1 MNKIKIKTGAFLVTS
16 LMIGSKVLL
25 IYFMDLV
32 HFCLTLMGVEIVL
45 MEMAP
50 YTPRPQEVA
59 IELLVLQHLITIQ
72 WLAVTQPMGF
82 KRFIK
87 TPHVTNET
95 KSLYLG
101 TTGVIN
107 IKLINYFRS

>member
-1 MNKIKIKTGAFLVTS
+1 MNKLKIKTGAFLVTS

-25 IYFMDLV
+25 IYLMDLV

-59 IELLVLQHLITIQ
+59 IELLVLQHLITIR
-72 WLAVTQPMGF
+72 WLAVTQPM
-82 KRFIK
+82 
-87 TPHVTNET
+87 V
-95 KSLYLG
+95 SSAL
-101 TTGVIN
+101 
-107 IKLINYFRS
+107 